1 MQELSN
7 SIKTPNLRIIG
18 IKGEE
23 VQTKGIHNIFNKIMA
38 GNLPNLKKE
47 LPVQVQEASRTSN
60 RLNQNRTLN
69 VNRLNSSI
77 RRHHL
82 ANWVKKED
90 QTICCLQETCLIER
104 NKHWLCSEWLEE
116 DLPS

>member
-47 LPVQVQEASRTSN
+47 LPVQVPEASRTRNKLDQNKTSPQHFIINTNGTEN
-60 RLNQNRTLN
+60 RGKMLKAVR
-69 VNRLNSSI
+69 
-77 RRHHL
+77 
-82 ANWVKKED
+82 VKK
-90 QTICCLQETCLIER
+90 QIMY
-104 NKHWLCSEWLEE
+104 KGK
-116 DLPS
+116 PSK